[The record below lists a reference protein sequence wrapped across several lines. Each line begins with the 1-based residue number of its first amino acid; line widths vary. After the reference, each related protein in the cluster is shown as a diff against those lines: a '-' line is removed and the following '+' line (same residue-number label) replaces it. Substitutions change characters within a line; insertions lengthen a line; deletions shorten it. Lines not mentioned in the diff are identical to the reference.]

1 MTYTKKLIEIEIKGL
16 DGSIYKLTDT
26 AEDSKASLALAE
38 IKRGGTLFMH
48 DEDTDVVLPASAV
61 AFVDIKY
68 LEDAEVEKDDPCMSQ
83 Q

>member
-68 LEDAEVEKDDPCMSQ
+68 FDTEVEKSDPCMSQ
-83 Q
+83 E